1 MITQSKIDLEVLKI
15 IEKIKKRMTTLGHPP
30 ITQLTAAQGRFFFQE
45 AIKLYDLRLEVGVKF
60 ENQLIKRP
68 HSPAIPIRIYRPICD
83 KGVDLSLP
91 ILVYFQ
97 GGGWVFGSL
106 DSADDT
112 CSFLAKYG
120 QCIVISVDYRR
131 SPEHKY
137 PAAVHDALDAIYWA
151 DQQAASL
158 GGDRQRLALGGES
171 AGGNLAAVAAI
182 QLRNERKI
190 SPIAQL
196 LITPVTQYGF
206 ETNSYQAGHQLGLS
220 KETMA
225 WFWQQYLEDFSQ
237 AEAWQVS
244 PLRVKDASQ
253 LPPAII
259 AVAEQDPLLDDG
271 LMYGDRL
278 RSFGVPVK
286 ILRYPTLIH
295 SFIRS
300 IHVVQA
306 AKVACH
312 EIANSLKTQFYGLN

>member
-1 MITQSKIDLEVLKI
+1 MMTQIKIDLEVLKI
-15 IEKIKKRMTTLGHPP
+15 VEKIKKRMAMLGHPP
-30 ITQLTAAQGRFFFQE
+30 IAQLTPEQGRFFFQE
-45 AIKLYDLRLEVGVKF
+45 AIKLYDLRLEAGIEF
-60 ENQLIKRP
+60 GNQFIGRP
-68 HSPAIPIRIYRPICD
+68 LLPAIPIRIYRPICD

-112 CSFLAKYG
+112 CSFLAKYA

-151 DQQAASL
+151 DQQATIL

-182 QLRNERKI
+182 QLRNEGKI
-190 SPIAQL
+190 SPVAQL

-206 ETNSYQAGHQLGLS
+206 ETDSYQAGHQLGLS

-225 WFWQQYLEDFSQ
+225 WFWEQYLEDFSQ
-237 AEAWQVS
+237 AETWQVS
-244 PLRVKDASQ
+244 PLKVKDASQ
-253 LPPAII
+253 LPSAII

-271 LMYGDRL
+271 LMYGDHL
-278 RSFGVPVK
+278 RSFGVSVK
-286 ILRYPTLIH
+286 MLRYSTLIH

-300 IHVVQA
+300 IHMVPA

-312 EIANSLKTQFYGLN
+312 EIADNLKKQFYDLN